1 MLVIRLSRGG
11 AKKRPF
17 YHIVVAD
24 RRRPRDGRFVERIGF
39 ANPVAAG
46 KAAPYSLDMD
56 RFSHWVG
63 VGAKPSPAV
72 ARLAREHRR
81 AAAQQS
87 ASV

>member
-39 ANPVAAG
+39 SNPVAAG
-46 KAAPYSLDMD
+46 EAEPMRLNLE
-56 RFSHWVG
+56 RFAHWVG

-72 ARLAREHRR
+72 ARLARVAR
-81 AAAQQS
+81 AAAQ
-87 ASV
+87 ADG

>member
-1 MLVIRLSRGG
+1 MLVIRMSRGG

-46 KAAPYSLDMD
+46 KAAPANIDLE
-56 RFSHWVG
+56 RFAHWVG
-63 VGAKPSPAV
+63 VGAKPSATV
-72 ARLAREHRR
+72 ARLARVQR
-81 AAAQQS
+81 AAAQNDG
-87 ASV
+87 